1 MPNLVNFGLV
11 ELTAVLGGGDTPTG
25 YGDQY
30 FFTQPRLETGDER
43 YAWVNRTMFL
53 GEGRLLPG
61 PRVEYRVHHRVENG

>member
-61 PRVEYRVHHRVENG
+61 PRAEYRVHRVENG